1 MYTSGT
7 VTYHYHPVTGTYH
20 SDSSSG
26 AVSRFLTAY
35 LSESGNEPSH
45 LALKTLTDH
54 LDIIVV
60 QKIMRDGTRRVL
72 QISEIVG
79 VDPENRD
86 KPLINDLYR
95 YEIDGDPEYDEN
107 GNVVKIH
114 GHHKR
119 VGKISD
125 RLLRKFQIEGVAESR
140 YDFLTKEIS
149 GSEVET
155 YTGENIDHYGMKSRI

>member
-1 MYTSGT
+1 MGF
-7 VTYHYHPVTGTYH
+7 TYPYYH
-20 SDSSSG
+20 SDSASG

-54 LDIIVV
+54 LDLVAV

-72 QISEIVG
+72 QISEVVG
-79 VDPENRD
+79 VDPNDRD
-86 KPLINDLYR
+86 KPLLNDLYR
-95 YEIDGDPEYDEN
+95 YEIDGDPDYDEN

-125 RLLRKFQIEGVAESR
+125 TLLRKFQLEGVAESQ
-140 YDFLTKEIS
+140 YDFLLKDPDN
-149 GSEVET
+149 SEVET
-155 YTGENIDHYGMKSRI
+155 YTGEDIDRYGLKVKKQ